1 MCLNQ
6 GNMGRGPSVDKCRQV
21 FARDGPRK
29 FECVPRFKILGHC
42 DPPPHVTSWCRS
54 VISCRLAHASLH
66 LLTVGA
72 KRSEEYSF
80 LDGTLPDALQIPT

>member
-1 MCLNQ
+1 
-6 GNMGRGPSVDKCRQV
+6 
-21 FARDGPRK
+21 
-29 FECVPRFKILGHC
+29 
-42 DPPPHVTSWCRS
+42 

-80 LDGTLPDALQIPT
+80 LDGSLPEALQIPT

>member
-1 MCLNQ
+1 MTNAD
-6 GNMGRGPSVDKCRQV
+6 NV
-21 FARDGPRK
+21 FARDGLRK
-29 FECVPRFKILGHC
+29 YERVPRFEILGHC
-42 DPPPHVTSWCRS
+42 DPPPHVASWRRS

-80 LDGTLPDALQIPT
+80 LDGSLPEALQIPT

>member
-1 MCLNQ
+1 M
-6 GNMGRGPSVDKCRQV
+6 
-21 FARDGPRK
+21 
-29 FECVPRFKILGHC
+29 LGHR
-42 DPPPHVTSWCRS
+42 DPLPHVASWHPS

>member
-1 MCLNQ
+1 MTNAD
-6 GNMGRGPSVDKCRQV
+6 NV

-29 FECVPRFKILGHC
+29 YERVSRFEMLGNC
-42 DPPPHVTSWCRS
+42 DPPPHVASWHPS

-80 LDGTLPDALQIPT
+80 LDGSLPEALQIPT